1 MLRLGRL
8 AVVLDIMPLR
18 PGEEHGSTAS
28 LLNHGCMIP
37 LLAIKFSARGA
48 PCPVSGLFAPIRLDR
63 VSPPHRDVDAGQSRW
78 GVVLVVVVVIYLFI
92 YSYYVYIKL
101 IMLIIIIIYIYI
113 YNYKCNNNNN
123 FS

>member
-48 PCPVSGLFAPIRLDR
+48 PCPDFLVSSRPIRLDR
-63 VSPPHRDVDAGQSRW
+63 VGRPHRDVDAGQSRCS
-78 GVVLVVVVVIYLFI
+78 GVVVVVVESHAGGGCLLEGYMRSAMGVQASL
-92 YSYYVYIKL
+92 S
-101 IMLIIIIIYIYI
+101 MLDYDEP
-113 YNYKCNNNNN
+113 CC
-123 FS
+123 